1 MAKVIRC
8 MDVGVGCG
16 FEARAPTEEEV
27 LKIAAQHAKTDHGI
41 DEVKQEYLTVWR
53 RLIRSEKQRLKPEK
67 TKRS

>member
-1 MAKVIRC
+1 

-27 LKIAAQHAKTDHGI
+27 LKIAVQHAKTDHGI

-53 RLIRSEKQRLKPEK
+53 RLIRSEKRRLKPEK

>member
-1 MAKVIRC
+1 
-8 MDVGVGCG
+8 VGCG

>member
-1 MAKVIRC
+1 
-8 MDVGVGCG
+8 MDIGVGCG

-53 RLIRSEKQRLKPEK
+53 RLIRSEKQRLKLEK

>member
-1 MAKVIRC
+1 
-8 MDVGVGCG
+8 MDVGVGCS

-53 RLIRSEKQRLKPEK
+53 RLIRNEKQQLKPEK

>member
-1 MAKVIRC
+1 

-41 DEVKQEYLTVWR
+41 DKVKQEYVTAWR
-53 RLIRSEKQRLKPEK
+53 KLIRNV
-67 TKRS
+67 

>member
-1 MAKVIRC
+1 

-27 LKIAAQHAKTDHGI
+27 LKIAVQHAKTDHGI

-53 RLIRSEKQRLKPEK
+53 RLIRSEKRRLKPEK
-67 TKRS
+67 MKRS